1 MIKRIL
7 VVIIMLGS
15 FNVSAQ
21 YDDWSTGEI
30 YLKDGTTLKGL
41 VRFPYI
47 QKDMLFS
54 GKEKLRYKTER
65 NKPSKKIA
73 AKDIDKVLLN
83 ITYSKKVKGKR
94 IKKEREAI
102 FISISR
108 NKKNSKF
115 GFAEL
120 VIDGSVKLVR
130 RAVFNSSGQRME
142 TLTESLFVRDDD
154 MAIPFNYAELK
165 SFKKRAKAYFE
176 DCPELVYKIENETF
190 KRKDLVEIAVFY
202 NSNCNKLKQPLQ

>member
-1 MIKRIL
+1 MKRYI
-7 VVIIMLGS
+7 VIFIVMFTS
-15 FNVSAQ
+15 IFAHAQ

-30 YLKDGTTLKGL
+30 YLKDGTVLNGL

-47 QKDMLFS
+47 QKDMPFS

-65 NKPSKKIA
+65 NKPSKKIS
-73 AKDIDKVLLN
+73 AKDIDKVLLT
-83 ITYSKKVKGKR
+83 ISYSKKVKGKR
-94 IKKEREAI
+94 VKKERQSI

-120 VIDGSVKLVR
+120 VVDGPVKLVR

-142 TLTESLFVRDDD
+142 TLTESLFVRADE

-165 SFKKRAKAYFE
+165 SFKKRAIAYFE
-176 DCPELVYKIENETF
+176 DCPELILKIENDVF
-190 KRKDLVEIAVFY
+190 RKKDLVEIAEFY
-202 NSNCNKLKQPLQ
+202 NSNCH

>member
-7 VVIIMLGS
+7 IVIILLGS

-21 YDDWSTGEI
+21 YDDWNTGEI

-47 QKDMLFS
+47 QKDMPFS

-73 AKDIDKVLLN
+73 AKDIDKVLL
-83 ITYSKKVKGKR
+83 S
-94 IKKEREAI
+94 EAI

-120 VIDGSVKLVR
+120 VIDGAVKLVK

-142 TLTESLFVRDDD
+142 TLTESLFVIDND
-154 MAIPFNYAELK
+154 MAIAFNYAELK

-190 KRKDLVEIAVFY
+190 KRNDLVKIAAFY
-202 NSNCNKLKQPLQ
+202 NSSCNK